1 MAAEDLI
8 RLFLVHLREE
18 SAEESTGET
27 YEYWLGRADN
37 ELPAGLDIATE
48 DELKT
53 WLWRDTIQGRPY
65 ASKSRALMH
74 ATLTRF
80 FGWAV
85 EYDYL
90 DFDPMQRVKRPKVSE
105 GPPRVATAEQAR
117 LLLTDAKQ
125 PYRLFAQ
132 LAGYASLRCI
142 EIWRLDRADITQE
155 SIKILG
161 KGSKHRLVPTHPL
174 IWESVKDM
182 PPGPITDLP
191 SRQAVSNRFGR
202 YCEERYKMRLT
213 LHRMRSWFA
222 SEGYKASKDPRALQ
236 VLLGH
241 SSLATTTRYIAAAI
255 PQQQELISSL
265 PVFDEDD
272 EPDAGQLARS
282 APR

>member
-8 RLFLVHLREE
+8 KLFMTHMR
-18 SAEESTGET
+18 AESTEDSSRET
-27 YEYWLGRADN
+27 YEYWLARADK

-48 DELKT
+48 DELRT
-53 WLWRDTIQGRPY
+53 WLWRDKIAGEPY
-65 ASKSRALMH
+65 AQASRALMH
-74 ATLTRF
+74 AALTQF
-80 FGWAV
+80 FEWSV
-85 EYDYL
+85 EFDHL
-90 DFDPMQRVKRPKVSE
+90 DFNPMARVTRPKVQP
-105 GPPRVATAEQAR
+105 GAPRVATEVQAR

-142 EIWRLDRADITQE
+142 EIWRLDRGDITQE
-155 SIKILG
+155 AIKVAG

-174 IWESVKDM
+174 IWESVKDL
-182 PPGPITDLP
+182 PAGPITLLP

-213 LHRMRSWFA
+213 LHRMRGWFA
-222 SEGYKASKDPRALQ
+222 TEGYKASKDPRALQ

-241 SSLATTTRYIAAAI
+241 SSLATTTRYIAAAV
-255 PQQQELISSL
+255 PQQQGLISSL

-272 EPDAGQLARS
+272 ETGAEPPEQS
-282 APR
+282 EPR